1 MASLLWRNDH
11 ECDAARLSG
20 AHVEHIGCT
29 CKLSWRGG
37 SDLIGDMHIYV

>member
-20 AHVEHIGCT
+20 AHVEQPGCT
-29 CKLSWRGG
+29 CKLTWRGG
-37 SDLIGDMHIYV
+37 SYLIGDMHIYV